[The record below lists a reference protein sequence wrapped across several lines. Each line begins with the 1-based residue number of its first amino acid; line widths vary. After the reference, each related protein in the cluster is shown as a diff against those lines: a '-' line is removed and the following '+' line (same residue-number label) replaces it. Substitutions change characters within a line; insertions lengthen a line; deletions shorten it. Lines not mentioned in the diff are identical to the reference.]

1 MGEFK
6 GKVALVTGAGK
17 GIGRATALMLA
28 EAGAIVAANDVSPV
42 NLDETMERL
51 QAAGGKGRDYVVD
64 VAKKIPIQTMIAQ
77 ILDELG
83 PIEILIN
90 CAGVEPQAPLL
101 DMDEWDWLRVMD
113 VNLNGPFFTIQTAGR
128 VMREQGRGVIVN
140 VASDDGQAS
149 ALPLRS
155 AFISSK
161 QGLIGLTRSAALELA
176 PYHIRVNAI
185 CPGEFQPELPYTGS
199 RDPSRGDLERI
210 PLKRPG
216 SYEEAARL
224 ILFLCSEAASY
235 ITGQAINID
244 GGKVMS

>member
-1 MGEFK
+1 MGR
-6 GKVALVTGAGK
+6 VALVTGAGK

-28 EAGAIVAANDVSPV
+28 EAGAIVAVNDVSPV
-42 NLDETMERL
+42 NLDETIARL
-51 QAAGGKGRDYVVD
+51 RAAEGKGQDFVVD
-64 VAKKIPIQTMIAQ
+64 VAKKIPIQTMVAE

-83 PIEILIN
+83 PIEILVN
-90 CAGVEPQAPLL
+90 CATVEPRVPLL

-113 VNLNGPFFTIQTAGR
+113 VNLNGPFFTIQTVGR

-140 VASDDGQAS
+140 VASDEVRSG

-155 AFISSK
+155 AYIASK
-161 QGLIGLTRSAALELA
+161 QGLIGLTRAAALELA

-185 CPGEFQPELPYTGS
+185 CPGEFTPESAYTGFD
-199 RDPSRGDLERI
+199 DPDRGDLKRI
-210 PLKRPG
+210 PLGRPG
-216 SYEEAARL
+216 LPEEAARL
-224 ILFLCSEAASY
+224 VLYLCSDAASY